1 MKPPPP
7 WKPPPWPPPPWP
19 PRTWIMS
26 SLAAFA
32 AGNAVGLIGV
42 IASAR
47 RAAPVDNISVATA
60 ASPSKRIGLA
70 PGPNILSIAF
80 SLNPDSGVA
89 PRVPAPRPRCSFTV
103 APKIKL
109 GTAT

>member
-1 MKPPPP
+1 
-7 WKPPPWPPPPWP
+7 
-19 PRTWIMS
+19 MS

-47 RAAPVDNISVATA
+47 RVVPADSISVVA
-60 ASPSKRIGLA
+60 AAIPSKRIGLA
-70 PGPNILSIAF
+70 LRPNILSIDF
-80 SLNPDSGVA
+80 SLNLDSGVA
-89 PRVPAPRPRCSFTV
+89 TLVRAVRLRCSLTV
-103 APKIKL
+103 APEIKL